1 VSNGPIAMDALSSA
15 SRAGGIIAAPSAP
28 LTLQDAHVLSHQV
41 SFSLPLR

>member
-1 VSNGPIAMDALSSA
+1 MLDALTSV
-15 SRAGGIIAAPSAP
+15 SRAGGIIAAPSGP